1 MQNFMP
7 ERCSAG
13 YLLSV
18 KKEEMDLGRKKYRPK
33 PEKTGAGQERLP
45 FILEKGRKFWSR
57 GMLLDANDT
66 NKKGK
71 GRYFVHERI

>member
-33 PEKTGAGQERLP
+33 PEKTGAGKKRLP
-45 FILEKGRKFWSR
+45 FILEKGRKFLFSWYV
-57 GMLLDANDT
+57 MDVVDA
-66 NKKGK
+66 
-71 GRYFVHERI
+71 